1 MVTLKRFIQHLKND
15 EHDRRLFKITMQL
28 GGYIVAYM
36 MLFFVLTQVAFGYY
50 TSEKYDGFDRPD
62 GTNIGG
68 NLTESGADNFGLIDS
83 TMYINGAGNGKV
95 QDLLMNQSI
104 AYTLND
110 SLSFQFKID
119 LESAGEFLTQF
130 IYGGGIKRGGHYVTM
145 EYGATGNTVEVTVPN
160 GAYVIGNYVIGQ
172 WHTLNYTWLWNGST
186 EIFFDG
192 VSGGIFTGLT
202 SESSGIYQYDC
213 LTAPCDI
220 NLDNFTIWTNHSTP
234 TNTPPEITLLY
245 PVNESW
251 TNDKINGT
259 CEDTDGVLTVK
270 VNDSR
275 FVRNTTFNFTDWT
288 FDYVGT
294 ASDYI
299 NISVN
304 CTDNLSL
311 TTTNLFQLGID
322 IIPPSCSTLTN
333 ASIPSGTSYNWN
345 VNCIDDYNLYSLN
358 ITCLNTTGSTYSF
371 YQNNLNTTSYNFLNN
386 SGVQNQSFSCNWTS
400 QDAHTDNFIK
410 DKLNEKTIKANGSKI
425 VINGFE
431 YIETQQNVNELTLD
445 YTGNSKIG
453 FTYDMPIKNK
463 DIPETKTF
471 YVNAKKEMYY
481 YQDEKY
487 KAWFVIDNEYW
498 VDFNLKND
506 KKAIY
511 TVTRISDR
519 RYKVDVWTSKQKLI
533 FNSIGIINTNLQYQ
547 DITVNAYVAPV
558 NVTAAEGTHVYFG
571 TEAQTIF
578 LLSLLLFILIVLI
591 CFFAKDT
598 GMLNIIAFVYGLAL
612 TFYAAKNN
620 VLPNIIVLMPA
631 LIGLGTILNAWRK
644 TKN

>member
-1 MVTLKRFIQHLKND
+1 MYKRQ
-15 EHDRRLFKITMQL
+15 
-28 GGYIVAYM
+28 
-36 MLFFVLTQVAFGYY
+36 
-50 TSEKYDGFDRPD
+50 
-62 GTNIGG
+62 
-68 NLTESGADNFGLIDS
+68 
-83 TMYINGAGNGKV
+83 
-95 QDLLMNQSI
+95 
-104 AYTLND
+104 
-110 SLSFQFKID
+110 
-119 LESAGEFLTQF
+119 
-130 IYGGGIKRGGHYVTM
+130 
-145 EYGATGNTVEVTVPN
+145 
-160 GAYVIGNYVIGQ
+160 
-172 WHTLNYTWLWNGST
+172 
-186 EIFFDG
+186 
-192 VSGGIFTGLT
+192 
-202 SESSGIYQYDC
+202 
-213 LTAPCDI
+213 
-220 NLDNFTIWTNHSTP
+220 
-234 TNTPPEITLLY
+234 
-245 PVNESW
+245 
-251 TNDKINGT
+251 
-259 CEDTDGVLTVK
+259 
-270 VNDSR
+270 
-275 FVRNTTFNFTDWT
+275 
-288 FDYVGT
+288 
-294 ASDYI
+294 
-299 NISVN
+299 
-304 CTDNLSL
+304 
-311 TTTNLFQLGID
+311 
-322 IIPPSCSTLTN
+322 
-333 ASIPSGTSYNWN
+333 
-345 VNCIDDYNLYSLN
+345 
-358 ITCLNTTGSTYSF
+358 
-371 YQNNLNTTSYNFLNN
+371 
-386 SGVQNQSFSCNWTS
+386 S